1 MISKQEKIRTIKKKY
16 EESFQK
22 NYEDM
27 SKAMIGISIA
37 NMCVFFENDE
47 TRKKIN
53 QLITNLLNA
62 NDSETAKKTK
72 NSLQEIL
79 LHQIKNST
87 FRNMNQKEYTLTEK
101 IQEEM
106 DLYYFEG
113 DMNKIKAISDEIANT
128 VAADPVNAIITFVD
142 IYIKA
147 FENLEELKRIKDTA
161 LKELEESIIYN
172 KRYNPTFKASN
183 GTDEKPIKPTQLT
196 QKNLIRELQEE
207 LFNPTGY
214 VNESLSKHIVDY
226 YKLKDQK
233 FVSQIPFYN
242 SLFTY
247 DFEFLGQENI
257 NNIFTFYVIANRENN
272 KNTHL
277 EIINS
282 YHDMIKLGELAAKIN
297 YTDLKCGLNFS
308 AELSDLGQFIER
320 FNPHEILEQYEQL
333 RKKFITMFEKLSI
346 EDRRKVD
353 KKIHES
359 PYAKEYENYRKRFGI
374 TGNSGKDIATADQ
387 IKKYINKQIVD
398 YYLEENKFYQQSHQP
413 LISITF
419 IGQITG
425 KDPWLTQKFGYS
437 LKHMSA
443 KEIAD
448 FYTTLINKKHEEIN
462 SNDLPNI
469 QLLFAKTIR
478 NRIST
483 SQKIDDLAIEERNN
497 KKYLIQI
504 EKELIA
510 ICKDYLHE
518 EPLFETTFVKS
529 SEVENNYAIPRV
541 DTSEAIK
548 NAQRRYFGM
557 SKFEQ
562 VLSILDYNKLMRL
575 SNSEVLSNQ
584 DIEEIN
590 RMFGGKK

>member
-1 MISKQEKIRTIKKKY
+1 MISKQEKIRKIKEKY
-16 EESFQK
+16 QESFQK

-27 SKAMIGISIA
+27 SIAMIGISIA
-37 NMCVFFENDE
+37 NIYVFFGNDE

-53 QLITNLLNA
+53 QLITDLLNA

-72 NSLQEIL
+72 NSLEEIL
-79 LHQIKNST
+79 SHQINIST
-87 FRNMNQKEYTLTEK
+87 FRNMNQKGYILTEK

-106 DLYYFEG
+106 DIYYFEG
-113 DMNKIKAISDEIANT
+113 DMNRIKAIRDEIANT
-128 VAADPVNAIITFVD
+128 VAANPVNAIIKFVD

-147 FENLEELKRIKDTA
+147 FENLEELKRIKDTE
-161 LKELEESIIYN
+161 LKELEESIIY
-172 KRYNPTFKASN
+172 KASN
-183 GTDEKPIKPTQLT
+183 DTDKKPIKPTQLT
-196 QKNLIRELQEE
+196 QNNLIRELQKE
-207 LFNPTGY
+207 LGNPTGY

-247 DFEFLGQENI
+247 NFEFLGQENI
-257 NNIFTFYVIANRENN
+257 NNIFTFYVIANRKNN

-398 YYLEENKFYQQSHQP
+398 YYLEENKFYQKSQQP
-413 LISITF
+413 LSVTF
-419 IGQITG
+419 MGQITG
-425 KDPWLTQKFGYS
+425 KDPWITQRFGYS

-478 NRIST
+478 NRISA
-483 SQKIDDLAIEERNN
+483 SQKIDDLAIEEQNN
-497 KKYLIQI
+497 KKYLIQR

-541 DTSEAIK
+541 DTSEAIE
-548 NAQRRYFGM
+548 NAKRRYFGM
-557 SKFEQ
+557 SKLKQ
-562 VLSILDYNKLMRL
+562 ALSRLDYKKLKRL